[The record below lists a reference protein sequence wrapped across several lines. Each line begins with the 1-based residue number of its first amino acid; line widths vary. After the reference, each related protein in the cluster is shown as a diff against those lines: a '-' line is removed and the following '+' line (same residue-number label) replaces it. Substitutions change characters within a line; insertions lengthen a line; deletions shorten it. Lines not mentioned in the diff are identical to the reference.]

1 MAATFSYLFDT
12 SAPGVPSWFGGL
24 FDPAFL
30 TALQRADPCGQSH
43 SWLLRGDLLIA
54 HLGSRISNVKSDG
67 ERSSHTKSYDTAA
80 LATTTFD
87 FLQWASKPPSR
98 FDISVL
104 QEALVSLHVA
114 HCITAVS
121 LSLEVAQAIDQAL
134 VGSPFYLGMAAVD
147 LGNPIMVAL
156 LMDYLIKDAGVSAG
170 RVWLEADTEGTVHS
184 LFEGAAHFHP
194 NGAGILP
201 HGGLRGMFGSF
212 PTVVLSAD
220 GQEAVRRHEQKSRLT
235 LQERVLAQLAAGRD
249 VKSHG
254 PFHFEALKVG
264 SLFEANVPPPKLTKY
279 ALNQNHP
286 EGAGKAKFFND
297 VLAIGEGDWRYLMAQ
312 LREGIAS
319 AELTDISIK
328 RWQDEYGV
336 SFNAELAITGLNGR
350 VANVFTNWIM
360 EPDEEPRLSTIRPT
374 EGDDR
379 AGIDVSS
386 LMLPGHLRDD
396 ERWETLFQIADRA
409 GMAAHDAAVP
419 TPLFF
424 RGYGGYADGACGHAW
439 VNLPDGR
446 SSFARWLFKAGYG
459 DKNYPRGL
467 SIPCPGAGQSHDR
480 AKAYAQAF
488 AKVLEHNGVSCSIE
502 SRLD

>member
-1 MAATFSYLFDT
+1 MSVTFSYLFDS
-12 SAPGVPSWFGGL
+12 SAPGVPSWFGGM

-30 TALQRADPCGQSH
+30 DALQRADPLGQSH

-54 HLGSRISNVKSDG
+54 HLSGRISNVKSDG
-67 ERSSHTKSYDTAA
+67 ERSSHTKSYNAAA

-98 FDISVL
+98 FDMSVL
-104 QEALVSLHVA
+104 QEALVNLHVA

-121 LSLEVAQAIDQAL
+121 LSLDVAQDIDQAL
-134 VGSPFYLGMAAVD
+134 LGSPFYLGMAAVD

-170 RVWLEADTEGTVHS
+170 QVWLEADTEGMVHS
-184 LFEGAAHFHP
+184 LFEGAALFHP

-212 PTVVLSAD
+212 PTAALSAD

-235 LQERVLAQLAAGRD
+235 LQERVLAQLAASWD
-249 VKSHG
+249 VTSHG
-254 PFHFEALKVG
+254 PFHFEALKAG
-264 SLFEANVPPPKLTKY
+264 GHFEASVPPPKLTKY

-286 EGAGKAKFFND
+286 QGAGKAKFFND
-297 VLAIGEGDWRYLMAQ
+297 VLAIREGDWRYLVAQ
-312 LREGIAS
+312 LHEGMAS

-328 RWQDEYGV
+328 RWPDGYGV
-336 SFNAELAITGLNGR
+336 SFNAELSITGLNGR

-360 EPDEEPRLSTIRPT
+360 RPDEEPSLSTIRPT
-374 EGDDR
+374 DGDDR
-379 AGIDVSS
+379 AGIDVSD
-386 LMLPGHLRDD
+386 LMLPGHLRGD
-396 ERWETLFQIADRA
+396 ERWEMLYQKAVRA

-419 TPLFF
+419 TPVFL

-439 VNLPDGR
+439 VNLPDAR
-446 SSFARWLFKAGYG
+446 SSFARWLSKAKHGY
-459 DKNYPRGL
+459 KNYPRGL
-467 SIPCPGAGQSHDR
+467 VISCPGKGQSHDR

-488 AKVLEHNGVSCSIE
+488 AKVLEYNGIACSTE